1 MTIEE
6 YQQEVKRI
14 RPGLCRT
21 AIRYLG
27 EADGEDAVE
36 VTLVRLWQMAD
47 DLRTPFNALAQ
58 TLLRNHCIDV
68 LRRRHITVAL
78 DGHDIAVDEEQDQ
91 RVETMMKLATHAAD
105 GVTAQTYQRHGDGT
119 GGSAHGYERACRKKV
134 PEPSTTS
141 FAHNDAQDDER
152 SIRCAIYIIR
162 CRETKQQYIRYDN
175 ENIR

>member
-21 AIRYLG
+21 AIHYLG

-91 RVETMMKLATHAAD
+91 RVETMMKLI
-105 GVTAQTYQRHGDGT
+105 
-119 GGSAHGYERACRKKV
+119 KLL
-134 PEPSTTS
+134 PPM
-141 FAHNDAQDDER
+141 
-152 SIRCAIYIIR
+152 
-162 CRETKQQYIRYDN
+162 
-175 ENIR
+175 

>member
-91 RVETMMKLATHAAD
+91 RVETMMKLIKLLPPMQQMVLQLRHIN
-105 GVTAQTYQRHGDGT
+105 GMEMAQVAQLT
-119 GGSAHGYERACRKKV
+119 GMKEPAVRKGLSRARQALRTMMLKMMK
-134 PEPSTTS
+134 E
-141 FAHNDAQDDER
+141 A
-152 SIRCAIYIIR
+152 
-162 CRETKQQYIRYDN
+162 
-175 ENIR
+175 

>member
-6 YQQEVKRI
+6 YQQEVERI

-36 VTLVRLWQMAD
+36 VTLVRLWQMAG
-47 DLRTPFNALAQ
+47 DLRAPINALAQ

-78 DGHDIAVDEEQDQ
+78 DGHDMAIDDEQDQ
-91 RVETMMKLATHAAD
+91 RVETMMGLIKQLPPIQQTVLQLRHIN
-105 GVTAQTYQRHGDGT
+105 GMEMAQVAEIT
-119 GGSAHGYERACRKKV
+119 GMNEPAVRKCLSRARQALRTMMLRKMK
-134 PEPSTTS
+134 E
-141 FAHNDAQDDER
+141 A
-152 SIRCAIYIIR
+152 
-162 CRETKQQYIRYDN
+162 
-175 ENIR
+175 

>member
-91 RVETMMKLATHAAD
+91 RVETMMKLIKLLPPMQQMVLQLRHIN
-105 GVTAQTYQRHGDGT
+105 GMEMAQVAQLT
-119 GGSAHGYERACRKKV
+119 GMKEPAVRKCLSRARQALRTMMLKMMK
-134 PEPSTTS
+134 E
-141 FAHNDAQDDER
+141 A
-152 SIRCAIYIIR
+152 
-162 CRETKQQYIRYDN
+162 
-175 ENIR
+175 

>member
-91 RVETMMKLATHAAD
+91 RVETMMKLIKLLPPMQQMVLQLRHIN
-105 GVTAQTYQRHGDGT
+105 GMEMAQVAQLT
-119 GGSAHGYERACRKKV
+119 GMKEPAVRKCLSRARQALRTMMLKMMKEV
-134 PEPSTTS
+134 
-141 FAHNDAQDDER
+141 
-152 SIRCAIYIIR
+152 
-162 CRETKQQYIRYDN
+162 
-175 ENIR
+175 

>member
-27 EADGEDAVE
+27 EADGE
-36 VTLVRLWQMAD
+36 

-91 RVETMMKLATHAAD
+91 RVETMMKLIKLLPPMQQTVLQLRHIN
-105 GVTAQTYQRHGDGT
+105 GMEMAQVAQLT
-119 GGSAHGYERACRKKV
+119 GMKEPAVRKCLSRARQALRTMMLKMMK
-134 PEPSTTS
+134 E
-141 FAHNDAQDDER
+141 A
-152 SIRCAIYIIR
+152 
-162 CRETKQQYIRYDN
+162 
-175 ENIR
+175 